1 MPPDDYRK
9 NQNKMRDL
17 PPDGE
22 RRDPHRLDR
31 RKTPALA
38 GHLELL
44 AKMSGHLAVTLNIED
59 TIEKALELITKYV
72 NAEAGSLFLLE
83 DNGLRLTCKASVG
96 PVDIRGITLKPSEGI
111 VGQCVTENA
120 SRMVRDVSTDPN
132 FSHSVDEATGF
143 HTRSIL
149 CSPMSTQN
157 IRLGAIELI
166 NKKDGDGLFSETDLM
181 MLQTLTAAAA
191 LAVRNARMAE
201 VLVQQ
206 ERVNR
211 EIELAIEMQR
221 SLLPAAR
228 PTPFPVCGINLP
240 AYEVSGDF
248 YDFFEL
254 DDGRVYFSL
263 GDVSGKGMDAALLM
277 SKTASLF
284 RCVGKTLHDPG
295 ALLATI
301 NRELCE
307 TAIHGMFVTMVCG
320 ILDTATGR
328 VRLANAGHEPPLIHR
343 SDGSFTPVAASVPP
357 LGIMPLEVG
366 PEGIREELFTLDGG
380 TLYIFTDGVTE
391 GRVNTGQRLDVEGFQ
406 AIITRQAGNS
416 AAARIQSVVSMLQD
430 SGEQRHDDITILAVE
445 DPTRQMM
452 ENDATRCAKPLVSL
466 TFPAR
471 AEALHPVREV
481 VRETCEKC
489 GCPPALAQD
498 LVIAIGE
505 ACQNVVRHA
514 YKGVDD
520 GEATLD
526 ILCRDGMLEF
536 CLRDSGAPID
546 REKVKPVWP
555 KEVHPG
561 GLGVCLIHNIM
572 DRVEYLPAPSGR
584 GNLLRMI
591 KFFKR
596 REDET

>member
-1 MPPDDYRK
+1 MK
-9 NQNKMRDL
+9 GL
-17 PPDGE
+17 PPGGE
-22 RRDPHRLDR
+22 RRDPHRIDR

-59 TIEKALELITKYV
+59 TIEKALDLITRYV
-72 NAEAGSLFLLE
+72 NAEAGSLFLLD

-96 PVDIRGITLKPSEGI
+96 PVNIRGITLKSTEGI

-120 SRMVRDVSTDPN
+120 SRMVRDVNADPN
-132 FSHSVDEATGF
+132 FAHSVDDSTGF

-228 PTPFPVCGINLP
+228 PAPFPVCGVNLP

-248 YDFFEL
+248 YDFFVL
-254 DDGRVYFSL
+254 PDGRIYFSL

-295 ALLATI
+295 TLLATI
-301 NRELCE
+301 NSELCE
-307 TAIHGMFVTMVCG
+307 TAIHGMFVTMACG
-320 ILDTATGR
+320 ILDPATGS

-343 SDGSFTPVAASVPP
+343 ADGSFTPLPASAPP

-391 GRVNTGQRLDVEGFQ
+391 GRLTTGQRLDVQGFKT
-406 AIITRQAGNS
+406 IIARHAGDP
-416 AAARIQSVVSMLQD
+416 AAKRIQSVVAMLGD
-430 SGEQRHDDITILAVE
+430 SGEQRHDDITVLAVE
-445 DPTRQMM
+445 DPTRGMTKT
-452 ENDATRCAKPLVSL
+452 DASCAEPLVSL

-471 AEALHPVREV
+471 AEELHPVREL

-520 GEATLD
+520 GVATLD

-536 CLRDSGAPID
+536 CLKDTAPPVD

-572 DRVEYLPAPSGR
+572 DRVEYLPAPSGQ
-584 GNLLRMI
+584 GNLLRMV

-596 REDET
+596 NKDET